1 MHVCVVLYF
10 VIVLGGEAEL
20 EGFANASLS
29 LCEGSEGGGP
39 CKHIRE
45 AAHAAQV
52 MEGRG
57 VMLIQATL
65 LEWVRRV
72 DVCRACAGS
81 AEKLIKL
88 LASGFTRFLPLKS
101 CIDPK
106 KHPRMPDTWKY
117 DEDYRKQMVE
127 ALPAKRKCSTAHAIA
142 GEDGV
147 TPSAQGNWELER
159 CLEHQSACWRSFD
172 ERPGVYI
179 TQEDAARTGNP
190 AKELVFLTIAHCS
203 DNGCLGTV
211 LPPQAQ
217 TNNNPRPKSCMVWM
231 CSTLSLS

>member
-1 MHVCVVLYF
+1 
-10 VIVLGGEAEL
+10 L

-29 LCEGSEGGGP
+29 LCEGSEGGRP

-45 AAHAAQV
+45 AALAAQLL
-52 MEGRG
+52 EGRG
-57 VMLIQATL
+57 AMLVQATL
-65 LEWVRRV
+65 LAWIKMVP
-72 DVCRACAGS
+72 VCKACAGS
-81 AEKLIKL
+81 AEKLIKML
-88 LASGFTRFLPLKS
+88 GSEFARLLPLK
-101 CIDPK
+101 CCTDPK
-106 KHPRMPDTWKY
+106 KNPRMPNTWEY
-117 DEDYRKQMVE
+117 DEDYRKHMVQ

-147 TPSAQGNWELER
+147 APSIQGTWELER
-159 CLEHQSACWRSFD
+159 CLEHQAACWRSFG

-203 DNGCLGTV
+203 DNGCMGTV

-217 TNNNPRPKSCMVWM
+217 
-231 CSTLSLS
+231 

>member
-1 MHVCVVLYF
+1 MSV
-10 VIVLGGEAEL
+10 GGKAEL

-39 CKHIRE
+39 CKHVRE
-45 AAHAAQV
+45 AEHAAQL

-57 VMLIQATL
+57 VMLVQASL
-65 LEWVRRV
+65 LEWVKRIG
-72 DVCRACAGS
+72 VCRACAGS
-81 AEKLIKL
+81 AEKLLKV
-88 LASGFTRFLPLKS
+88 LASGFTRLLPLKS

-106 KHPRMPDTWKY
+106 KHTRMPDTWRY
-117 DEDYRKQMVE
+117 DGDYRKEMVE
-127 ALPAKRKCSTAHAIA
+127 ALPAKKKCSTAR
-142 GEDGV
+142 EDGV
-147 TPSAQGNWELER
+147 TASAQGNWELER

-203 DNGCLGTV
+203 DSGCIGTV

-217 TNNNPRPKSCMVWM
+217 
-231 CSTLSLS
+231 